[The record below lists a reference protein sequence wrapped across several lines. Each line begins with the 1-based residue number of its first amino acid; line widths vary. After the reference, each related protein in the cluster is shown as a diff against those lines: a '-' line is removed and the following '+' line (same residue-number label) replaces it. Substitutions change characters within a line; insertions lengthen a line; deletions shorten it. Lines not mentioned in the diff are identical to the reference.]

1 MKISF
6 IGDIMLGRMIG
17 SKYDVQP
24 YEIVANDVKESVA
37 KSDFVIANLESPI
50 AINAKTDGDH
60 LQFSGNS
67 KLVEQFKWITAF
79 SLANNHITDCGILG
93 IDETIEVLNSNGI
106 QYNGVFETEYIPL
119 EFEKDGIK
127 ISIITFTDMLN
138 IPFENG
144 AKWNVLRMGDKK
156 ITNLIAEEKKRGK
169 IVILFAHV
177 GMLFTR
183 YPNPVT
189 YNYLHKCV
197 DSGADIIITCHSHC
211 LGGMET
217 YKGVPIFHSL
227 GDFCMDG
234 NSFRRRTASILNLNI
249 DNNGIGWDIIPTFVQ
264 DDLTVTLLNGRQKEH
279 ALKSFNEVRSNILSH
294 THDYEQFFKKQYNK
308 EIVLHSL
315 STLKFLIHERGVVG
329 LLKMLRQ
336 RSSEVFRTIKW
347 SISDRSKEQRD
358 DDAIKSDRK
367 KISQKELFGK

>member
-1 MKISF
+1 MRISF
-6 IGDIMLGRMIG
+6 IGDVMLGRMIG

-24 YEIVANDVKESVA
+24 YNIITTDVKKSVA

-67 KLVEQFKWITAF
+67 KLIDQFKWITAF

-93 IDETIEVLNSNGI
+93 IDETIEVLDSNGI
-106 QYNGVFETEYIPL
+106 KHNGVFETEYIPL
-119 EFEKDGIK
+119 TLSKDGLEV
-127 ISIITFTDMLN
+127 SIITFTDMLN

-156 ITNLIAEEKKRGK
+156 IKNLIAEEKKRGK

-183 YPNPVT
+183 YPNPIT
-189 YNYLHKCV
+189 YGYLHECV
-197 DSGADIIITCHSHC
+197 DNGADIIITCHSHC
-211 LGGMET
+211 LGGMEM

-249 DNNGIGWDIIPTFVQ
+249 DSNGISWNIIPTFVQ
-264 DDLTVTLLNGRQKEH
+264 DDLTVSILSGSKKED
-279 ALKSFNEVRSNILSH
+279 ALKSFKEVSYNILSH
-294 THDYEQFFKKQYNK
+294 TNNYEQFFKKQYKK
-308 EIVLHSL
+308 EIALHSL
-315 STLKFLIHERGVVG
+315 STLKFLIHERGIVG

-336 RSSEVFRTIKW
+336 RSSEVLRTIKW

-367 KISQKELFGK
+367 KISQQELFGK